1 MLKSF
6 EVQSGRLATLFI
18 CGSKET
24 NRSIEIKMTWIY
36 HQMQLKLNYS
46 QGSLRRSN
54 QCLQKIWRLISRALL
69 KNNRMPCKES
79 LSVQK
84 LFQMKLVLFPV
95 DPTLTQ
101 MGFWD
106 FCQMSATPGW
116 NLINSSLQSENK
128 FSPWTN
134 DMFWLQ
140 LKFFL
145 LVNISLCSI
154 CAHCAC

>member
-6 EVQSGRLATLFI
+6 EVQSGRLVTLFI

-84 LFQMKLVLFPV
+84 LFQMKLKKSYL
-95 DPTLTQ
+95 DQ
-101 MGFWD
+101 
-106 FCQMSATPGW
+106 ATKIRKQVGEQKALAIYLRAKQKCKQSRLSGQW
-116 NLINSSLQSENK
+116 GKRLVQLISSLTLMSSLGK
-128 FSPWTN
+128 VRK
-134 DMFWLQ
+134 LHQ
-140 LKFFL
+140 L
-145 LVNISLCSI
+145 
-154 CAHCAC
+154 